1 MKKLIKQILK
11 EERRN
16 QTIDYILDKIS
27 SFGMKSLSKK
37 EKEFLNQ
44 YSKDLDFT
52 NTEMDIKQ
60 KQDEKQYRLEYD
72 PRKDTE
78 FFEPLN
84 MDFSGWS
91 DELIEKSRIDLFWQE
106 LTDEELEHFFEYYN
120 ININDYLSP
129 KGYLPGEIPKDLI
142 KKFKFYIENIY

>member
-11 EERRN
+11 EERSN

-60 KQDEKQYRLEYD
+60 KH
-72 PRKDTE
+72 T
-78 FFEPLN
+78 
-84 MDFSGWS
+84 
-91 DELIEKSRIDLFWQE
+91 
-106 LTDEELEHFFEYYN
+106 
-120 ININDYLSP
+120 
-129 KGYLPGEIPKDLI
+129 
-142 KKFKFYIENIY
+142 